1 MISLPRSANMD
12 CPTRGGVGIIVE
24 NEMIELK
31 VTGMT
36 CGHCEAAVERAL
48 SRLPGVERVM
58 KVSRDDE
65 RVIVEGNADVAALI
79 AVIEEEGYTAETVA

>member
-1 MISLPRSANMD
+1 
-12 CPTRGGVGIIVE
+12 
-24 NEMIELK
+24 
-31 VTGMT
+31 
-36 CGHCEAAVERAL
+36 
-48 SRLPGVERVM
+48 M